1 MNNAEE
7 WISDVEDRI
16 MEITQTGQQ
25 TEKERKKHESKRPVD
40 NIMLDNLR
48 TIRIPEGEEK
58 EKGISWKYVWKKYD
72 WKCSKSKGYW
82 HQDTGSTEVPKQIEP
97 KQAHIKT
104 YYNKNGK
111 S

>member
-1 MNNAEE
+1 
-7 WISDVEDRI
+7 

-58 EKGISWKYVWKKYD
+58 EKGIS
-72 WKCSKSKGYW
+72 
-82 HQDTGSTEVPKQIEP
+82 
-97 KQAHIKT
+97 
-104 YYNKNGK
+104 
-111 S
+111 